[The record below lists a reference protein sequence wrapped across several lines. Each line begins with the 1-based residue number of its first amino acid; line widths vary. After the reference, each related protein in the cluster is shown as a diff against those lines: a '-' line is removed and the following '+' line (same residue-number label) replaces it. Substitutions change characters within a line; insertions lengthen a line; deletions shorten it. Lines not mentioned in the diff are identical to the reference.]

1 MGSSPT
7 AGSIIHESVMQHVK
21 PKWLKSGL
29 VLVCE
34 KCYKE
39 RIPDEDPDVAA
50 KIGDF
55 NVRDWLKKRLK
66 EDGHWGKVRALG
78 TTCMDVCAR
87 RLVTVAIASQDGG
100 EAVEVM
106 VLDPIDDREELYE
119 KIVKRL
125 T

>member
-1 MGSSPT
+1 
-7 AGSIIHESVMQHVK
+7 MQHVK
-21 PKWLKSGL
+21 PKWTKSGL

-50 KIGDF
+50 KIGHF
-55 NVRDWLKKRLK
+55 NLRDWLKQRLK
-66 EDGHWGKVRALG
+66 ADGHWGQIRALG

-87 RLVTVAIASQDGG
+87 RLVTVAIAPQDGV
-100 EAVEVM
+100 EADVL
-106 VLDPIDDREELYE
+106 VLDPIDDREELYRS
-119 KIVKRL
+119 IVKRL

>member
-1 MGSSPT
+1 
-7 AGSIIHESVMQHVK
+7 MQHVK

-39 RIPDEDPDVAA
+39 RIPDEDADVAA

-55 NVRDWLKKRLK
+55 NLRDWLKKRLK
-66 EDGHWGKVRALG
+66 EDGHWGKVRAVG

-87 RLVTVAIASQDGG
+87 RLVTVAIVPQGDG
-100 EAVEVM
+100 EEDEVV
-106 VLDPIDDREELYE
+106 VLDPIDDRDDLYK